1 VTRSSSTKRSSRRT
15 TGAPQQVRGKTAGNV
30 ATMESSTPSESK
42 LKRAQRKGHGL
53 QESDAYETW
62 LDQRLKSLYR
72 PLLDAPLP
80 EDMLKLLRGRK
91 PS

>member
-1 VTRSSSTKRSSRRT
+1 
-15 TGAPQQVRGKTAGNV
+15 
-30 ATMESSTPSESK
+30 MESSGTSESK
-42 LKRAQRKGHGL
+42 AKRSPRKGRSL
-53 QESDAYETW
+53 QETEAYETW

-80 EDMLKLLRGRK
+80 DDMVKLLRGRK

>member
-1 VTRSSSTKRSSRRT
+1 MS
-15 TGAPQQVRGKTAGNV
+15 GAPQAVRGKTAGKV
-30 ATMESSTPSESK
+30 TSMETSGASESK
-42 LKRAQRKGHGL
+42 AKQGARKGRGL
-53 QESDAYETW
+53 QETDAYGTW

-80 EDMLKLLRGRK
+80 DDMLKLLRGRK